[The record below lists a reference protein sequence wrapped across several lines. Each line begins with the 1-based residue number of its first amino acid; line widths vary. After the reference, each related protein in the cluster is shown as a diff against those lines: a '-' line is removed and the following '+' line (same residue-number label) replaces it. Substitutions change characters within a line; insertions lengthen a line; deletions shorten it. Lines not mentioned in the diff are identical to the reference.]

1 MPADLEE
8 PFPMMSRS
16 LPSFPRLLGLLLLA
30 GLLAGCAHDPRNPLA
45 TWVPSK
51 NFDARRATLIVL
63 HYTDEDSAEQALHTL
78 RTANSGGPVSAHYL
92 VGRDGHLYQL
102 VADGKRAWHAGAGT
116 WGTIT
121 DVNSAS
127 IGIEIDNDG
136 SSPFPDAQIDSLI
149 VLLDDL
155 CTRLRIP
162 RTAIVGHQ
170 DFAPTRKPD
179 PGALFPWKRLAE
191 AGLGRWPDRTDETP
205 PANFDPWIALR
216 LIGYP
221 LEDRAATVRAFRNHY
236 RGDGATAL
244 DATDRSILYALT
256 RDAWTP

>member
-1 MPADLEE
+1 MP
-8 PFPMMSRS
+8 RS
-16 LPSFPRLLGLLLLA
+16 QSFRLPRLIGMVLLA
-30 GLLAGCAHDPRNPLA
+30 VLLSACAHDPRNPLA

-51 NFDARRATLIVL
+51 NFDARRPILIVL
-63 HYTDEDSAEQALHTL
+63 HYTDQESAQESLDTL

-102 VADGKRAWHAGAGT
+102 VADGKRAWQAGPGQ

-121 DVNSAS
+121 DLNSAS

-136 SSPFPDAQIDSLI
+136 HSPFPDAQVDSLI

-155 CTRLRIP
+155 CKRLRIP
-162 RTAIVGHQ
+162 RSAIVGHQ

-179 PGALFPWKRLAE
+179 PGPLFPWKRLAD
-191 AGLGRWPDRTDETP
+191 AGYGRWPDRDDQTP
-205 PANFDPWIALR
+205 PTNFDPWIALR

-221 LEDRAATVRAFRNHY
+221 LDDKAATVRAFRNHY
-236 RGDGATAL
+236 RGDGATEL
-244 DATDRSILYALT
+244 DGKDRSILYALT
-256 RDAWTP
+256 RAAWTQ